1 MYRIVDL
8 YDTDHTL
15 AKDYLLSFRYP
26 WEALKGRKDV
36 IRAVGETL
44 GDD

>member
-26 WEALKGRKDV
+26 WEALKGIKDM
-36 IRAVGETL
+36 IISLGKTL